1 MDSINQ
7 RDRISSLP
15 DVVLV
20 MILSFLSFKDNIKT
34 SVLSKRWRTL
44 CYETGNISFKE
55 SEYVDHS
62 VSDFWSKRV
71 SFVHYML
78 NWVSRVPIEVIKSFE
93 ICLGYPVGF
102 EAEIKYLIEFSISR
116 QVKNLVLDFSSHYWR
131 NTWDGLRYDDFV
143 IELPTLFYGLQ
154 TLESLKI
161 YACWFDPS
169 RFTNLGLRKLSIGW
183 FRLKKIESMLSKCPL
198 LESLSIISCYLDE
211 VMLAGNIRELIMENC
226 IIPTMYCALNLPN
239 IDIFKYS
246 GNVIVFD
253 FQKVNMILLKEVYL
267 DFGIEHDNDEPIY
280 SPNKEA
286 GDILSHLLNDLRSS
300 RTLTV
305 CPYLLE
311 VIPECN
317 DPVDMLR
324 DVVTQHLVLET
335 LLHPKEFTGIRLLLD
350 HCPNLETLTLEL
362 LCPRPFPMPS
372 CGGISSQT
380 LWLENISSR
389 CLRRTLKILVVRG
402 FCNSWNEFYL
412 LNYLVR
418 PENGY
423 ALERVELYMPT
434 WLKGTQRQW
443 AHFGA
448 AMLQSTSNRV
458 QVVLHN
464 GWCIR

>member
-34 SVLSKRWRTL
+34 SVLSKRWRNL

-62 VSDFWSKRV
+62 VSNFFSKRV
-71 SFVHYML
+71 SFVCYML
-78 NWVSRVPIEVIKSFE
+78 NWVSRVPVKVIESFE
-93 ICLGYPVGF
+93 IFLGYPVGF

-116 QVKNLVLDFSSHYWR
+116 QVKKLILDFSSPYWR
-131 NTWDGLRYDDFV
+131 NTWDRLRYDDFV
-143 IELPTLFYGLQ
+143 IELPTVIYGLQ
-154 TLESLKI
+154 TLESLTI

-169 RFTNLGLRKLSIGW
+169 RVANLGLRKLSIGW
-183 FRLKKIESMLSKCPL
+183 FRLEKIESLPSRCPL

-211 VMLAGNIRELIMENC
+211 IFMLAGQIRELIIKNC
-226 IIPTMYCALNLPN
+226 IFPSMSCLLNLPN

-253 FQKVNMILLKEVYL
+253 FQKVNMRLLKEVYL
-267 DFGIEHDNDEPIY
+267 DFGSDEPTY
-280 SPNKEA
+280 STKEA

-305 CPYLLE
+305 CYYLLE

-324 DVVTQHLVLET
+324 DVETHHLVLET
-335 LLHPKEFTGIRLLLD
+335 LLHPKEITGIRLLLD
-350 HCPNLETLTLEL
+350 HCPNLETLTLKL

-372 CGGISSQT
+372 YGGICSQT

-402 FCNSWNEFYL
+402 FCNSSNEFYL

-418 PENGY
+418 PEHGY

-434 WLKGTQRQW
+434 WLKETERQW

-458 QVVLHN
+458 QVILHN
-464 GWCIR
+464 GWCIC